1 MCGRVNMN
9 VYVNKFFKYYY
20 ININEQILRC
30 MGKNFLLFCKLFF
43 IVNLN
48 RFFNFDR
55 ERW

>member
-1 MCGRVNMN
+1 MCDRVNMN

-20 ININEQILRC
+20 LNINEQILRC
-30 MGKNFLLFCKLFF
+30 MGQNFLLFCKLFF